1 MIRRPPRSTRTAT
14 LFPYTSLFRSEDAA
28 TPTFAAVLAAH
39 RDQCPAVEL
48 ELFEMPSAAQPFA
61 LRRGEIDVGLLLPP
75 VQSDGL
81 QLDELWNE
89 SWLVAMPSEHRL
101 ADFEVIAISDLAGEN
116 FVAAHQEFGPG
127 CHQQTQEMFLAAGDR
142 KSTRLN
148 SSH

>member
-1 MIRRPPRSTRTAT
+1 MRISDWISDVRSSVLLTEVGRTFLVDARRIISDLERAQSSIKAVAFGTDGR
-14 LFPYTSLFRSEDAA
+14 LRLGICEDAA

-89 SWLVAMPSEHRL
+89 SRTEERRVGKEC
-101 ADFEVIAISDLAGEN
+101 V
-116 FVAAHQEFGPG
+116 
-127 CHQQTQEMFLAAGDR
+127 
-142 KSTRLN
+142 STCRYRW
-148 SSH
+148 